1 MLRYEMEITD
11 RAARAQPASTQSLSH
26 RTGIKPTEGVEV
38 GRIRTR
44 FSQPYTA
51 ARGRYDVEVRY
62 SDEQG
67 RRSRF
72 ALIVKGVAQG
82 SAWESAGT
90 GLGWT
95 SHTIQDVEVSA
106 GDEIGVDVS
115 GQPVRLDY
123 VQLNLR

>member
-1 MLRYEMEITD
+1 MNWKSPIV
-11 RAARAQPASTQSLSH
+11 QPHASH
-26 RTGIKPTEGVEV
+26 RAGIKPTDGVEV

-72 ALIVKGVAQG
+72 ALIVKGVTRGAHGSQREQDKAG
-82 SAWESAGT
+82 RAIRFVMSKSAPATRSAWT
-90 GLGWT
+90 
-95 SHTIQDVEVSA
+95 
-106 GDEIGVDVS
+106 
-115 GQPVRLDY
+115 
-123 VQLNLR
+123 